1 MLGRPLQLDLCVAYI
16 CRSVATLRLGGDTV
30 APRPETVRCAAC
42 GCRIGEDEAQ
52 AVRWALWSAGLD
64 AYPFCEP
71 CATREFDF
79 SGNSLRI
86 GAPEGRRPL
95 ARESSLT

>member
-1 MLGRPLQLDLCVAYI
+1 MLARPLQLDLCVAYI

-30 APRPETVRCAAC
+30 APRPEAVRCAAC
-42 GCRIGEDEAQ
+42 GCRIGEDVAQ

-71 CATREFDF
+71 CATREFDV
-79 SGNSLRI
+79 SSDGLRI
-86 GAPEGRRPL
+86 VEPG
-95 ARESSLT
+95 